1 MRKIVQLDDSEYN
14 RIMEL
19 ANLNEKQIEEKALDL
34 YKSMGV
40 ATVEIC
46 VRTENDT
53 TSQRVFNCDTYVWYY
68 DDKFFIS
75 KRLRDRLGEFI
86 NKIVEEKVNRDYDT
100 PGALMLRYAKM
111 VEQIKTV
118 RYIMYMLAMSGWVA
132 FVVLMCFK

>member
-14 RIMEL
+14 RIVEL

-34 YKSMGV
+34 YKSRGV

-46 VRTENDT
+46 VRTENDK
-53 TSQRVFNCDTYVWYY
+53 TSQRVFNCDTDVWYKDY
-68 DDKFFIS
+68 KFFMS
-75 KRLRDRLGEFI
+75 ERLRDRLGEFI
-86 NKIVEEKVNRDYDT
+86 NKIVEEKVNRDYET
-100 PGALMLRYAKM
+100 PGALMLRYAKI

-132 FVVLMCFK
+132 FVALMCFK

>member
-14 RIMEL
+14 RIIEL

-34 YKSMGV
+34 YKSRGV

-53 TSQRVFNCDTYVWYY
+53 TSQRVFNCDTDVWYKDY
-68 DDKFFIS
+68 KFFMS
-75 KRLRDRLGEFI
+75 ERLRDRLGEFI
-86 NKIVEEKVNRDYDT
+86 NKIVEEKVNRDYKT
-100 PGALMLRYAKM
+100 PVALMLRYAKI

-132 FVVLMCFK
+132 FVALMCFK

>member
-14 RIMEL
+14 RIIEL
-19 ANLNEKQIEEKALDL
+19 ANLNENQIEEKALDL
-34 YKSMGV
+34 YKSRGV

-53 TSQRVFNCDTYVWYY
+53 TSQMVFNCDTDVWYKDY
-68 DDKFFIS
+68 KFFIS
-75 KRLRDRLGEFI
+75 ERLRDRLGEFI
-86 NKIVEEKVNRDYDT
+86 NKIVEEKVNRDYET
-100 PGALMLRYAKM
+100 PGALMLRYAKI

-132 FVVLMCFK
+132 FVASMCFK

>member
-34 YKSMGV
+34 YKSRGV

-46 VRTENDT
+46 IRTENGT
-53 TSQRVFNCDTYVWYY
+53 TSQRVFNCDTDVWYKDY
-68 DDKFFIS
+68 KFFIS
-75 KRLRDRLGEFI
+75 ERLRDRLGEFI
-86 NKIVEEKVNRDYDT
+86 NKIVEEKANRDYDT
-100 PGALMLRYAKM
+100 PGALMFRYAKM

-118 RYIMYMLAMSGWVA
+118 RYVMYMLAISGWVA
-132 FVVLMCFK
+132 FVACLFFK